1 MFASIDT
8 QLCEELRASKR
19 AMTALVAKRTALTD
33 GREDEL
39 FREAKMRQFRG
50 GFEMVRSVEA
60 GTRGSFR
67 VTMSDDV
74 IFGSR
79 VA

>member
-1 MFASIDT
+1 
-8 QLCEELRASKR
+8 
-19 AMTALVAKRTALTD
+19 
-33 GREDEL
+33 
-39 FREAKMRQFRG
+39 MRQFRG

-60 GTRGSFR
+60 GARGSFR